1 MSESDQL
8 LDVLESLLKV
18 VPEWSRKRFLHVRSK
33 IAYTAPEL
41 IGLRWCNIHEILVD
55 ISAADESG
63 AWVEEARTI
72 WNTAYE
78 QRSEQTKVVTDAVLG
93 PRIVDSFPQT
103 RR

>member
-1 MSESDQL
+1 MSESDKL

-18 VPEWSRKRFLHVRSK
+18 VPEESRKRLLHVRSK
-33 IAYTAPEL
+33 ISYTAPEL

-55 ISAADESG
+55 ISAANESA

-72 WNTAYE
+72 WNTAYA
-78 QRSEQTKVVTDAVLG
+78 QRSDQCKLVTDAVLG